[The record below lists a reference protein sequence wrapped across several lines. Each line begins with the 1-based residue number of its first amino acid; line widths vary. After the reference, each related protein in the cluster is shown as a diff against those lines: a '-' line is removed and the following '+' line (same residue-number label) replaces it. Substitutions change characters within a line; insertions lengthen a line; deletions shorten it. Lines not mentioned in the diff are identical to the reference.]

1 MLLPHT
7 VEVGDLDSEI
17 LEGQVG
23 LGLPQLAGG
32 QLLLQTGYVVLRDTF
47 PHGPS
52 FLLSLLDFLSQALD
66 GLLILCLSQSHLDKL
81 ILGTVDHLLILI
93 DNFCFKRD
101 LLQK

>member
-23 LGLPQLAGG
+23 LDLPQLAGG
-32 QLLLQTGYVVLRDTF
+32 QLLLQTGYVVLRVTF
-47 PHGPS
+47 PLGPS
-52 FLLSLLDFLSQALD
+52 FLLSLP
-66 GLLILCLSQSHLDKL
+66 QSHLDKL
-81 ILGTVDHLLILI
+81 ILGTVDHLLILF